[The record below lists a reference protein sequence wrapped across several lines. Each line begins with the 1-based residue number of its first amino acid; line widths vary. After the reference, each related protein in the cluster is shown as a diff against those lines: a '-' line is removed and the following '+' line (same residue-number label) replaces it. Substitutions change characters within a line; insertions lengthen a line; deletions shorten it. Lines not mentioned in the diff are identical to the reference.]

1 MEQQQQ
7 QQQLCPVC
15 KFGIIEG
22 YVFCPHC
29 GYKLRDVNFEISVGK
44 QIGIYLLSFFLP
56 PLGLFPGLRLLKN
69 PDDKAKHVGLV
80 AIFLTILASILTIW
94 ATVNFL
100 NTLNTSLNQQI
111 NIQQLGY

>member
-1 MEQQQQ
+1 MEQK
-7 QQQLCPVC
+7 LCPIC

-29 GYKLRDVNFEISVGK
+29 GYKLKDAVFEISLSK

-56 PLGLFPGLRLLKN
+56 PLGLFPGISYLRN
-69 PDDKAKHVGLV
+69 PDQKAKHVGLIAV
-80 AIFLTILASILTIW
+80 FLTILASILTIW
-94 ATVNFL
+94 ATIGFINTVNK
-100 NTLNTSLNQQI
+100 TLNQQI